1 MLQKSSDLL
10 QKNFFSSY
18 LYNIKI
24 TIDVTKSEFVI
35 LHGCNADRRVTAVL
49 VSMIQVCSGVNK

>member
-1 MLQKSSDLL
+1 MLQNSSDLI
-10 QKNFFSSY
+10 FFSSY

-35 LHGCNADRRVTAVL
+35 LHGCHADRRITAML
-49 VSMIQVCSGVNK
+49 VDMLQICSAMDK